1 MQIVSAYLLAAAS
14 GGGYSG
20 NIITDDQLNISN
32 WDITGDIAN
41 SYVNGVNNISFENAG
56 GGGIATTAEELN
68 QILVEKTGY
77 PTRYSSGI
85 GRNMIDGLSNNKLYA
100 FAFLTVENGGST
112 YPNNVFLYWIYDP
125 NFLHDIDISKINI
138 TISQDGKTITIR
150 NNQDFA
156 VSFRGIKLYYY
167 NVNYDW
173 AQTYGPISE
182 ISANSSASANLG
194 YVISS
199 VNMFYDTFGE
209 AFDGNIQLNIPVEAG
224 KTYEFRFDGCSPSG
238 FEADSDSISIVSGAN
253 TTTAQF
259 DGTATETM
267 GSYGIPFEAGSDT
280 ATLTFDLSQM
290 TSSSGI
296 SLNISNLSVFEV
308 VR

>member
-32 WDITGDIAN
+32 WDITGDITN
-41 SYVNGVNNISFENAG
+41 SYVNGVNNISFENTG
-56 GGGIATTAEELN
+56 GGGGGGSYVAPNGNTY
-68 QILVEKTGY
+68 KYKYHYYGG
-77 PTRYSSGI
+77 RYSSN
-85 GRNMIDGLSNNKLYA
+85 GRYISYAYEFDIYSNLKLVASNTSLPIASTDSGEIYFYSSLSDLRNLDKDIN
-100 FAFLTVENGGST
+100 SI
-112 YPNNVFLYWIYDP
+112 YPAADRTQFYYDP
-125 NFLHDIDISKINI
+125 VQSGSWILQGKARDDKSAYGWKIVTDIPQMFDIGTTK
-138 TISQDGKTITIR
+138 Q
-150 NNQDFA
+150 Q
-156 VSFRGIKLYYY
+156 
-167 NVNYDW
+167 
-173 AQTYGPISE
+173 
-182 ISANSSASANLG
+182 
-194 YVISS
+194 VIDYLTTPD
-199 VNMFYDTFGE
+199 VP
-209 AFDGNIQLNIPVEAG
+209 AFDGDIQLNIPVVAG

-238 FEADSDSISIVSGAN
+238 FTSDDNNISIVSGAN
-253 TTTAQF
+253 ITTAQF

-267 GSYGIPFEAGSDT
+267 GSYRIPFEAGSDT